1 MNVPGEFKFRHVK
14 VSSIL
19 KKCEVTNDVRY
30 QECTEI
36 TLDFERQNR
45 VKGYFFAYRLPPG
58 GRFFVCIFQK
68 SATMDVT

>member
-1 MNVPGEFKFRHVK
+1 MNVPEEFKFRHVK

-36 TLDFERQNR
+36 TLDFERQNK
-45 VKGYFFAYRLPPG
+45 VKGYFFAVGCRPEGGFLFAFYRTNAIIAL
-58 GRFFVCIFQK
+58 K
-68 SATMDVT
+68 